1 MSKLRD
7 VTGQK
12 FGKLTVVERVISNT
26 KETKWKCICDCGN
39 IVIRGLSHLT
49 RPGNHSCGCLS
60 KTEHPNFKGNEW
72 CVKDDVAIGKDA
84 RDNEFYV
91 DIADMDVVSKH
102 RWSGQDK
109 SSRRALGGIYF
120 TARMSRTAS
129 TGNKMKMLQN
139 FIWELHNGKIPDGYR
154 VDHINTK
161 PYDNRYSNLRLANKS
176 VNAFNAQRVNKVS
189 NCGIVGVMKI
199 EDDAKYHAG
208 RYRAY
213 ISYGGKRHEL
223 GYYKNIDDAIIKRLK
238 SELEHFGEICPNN
251 RELYKE
257 YEDRVNG

>member
-1 MSKLRD
+1 MK
-7 VTGQK
+7 K
-12 FGKLTVVERVISNT
+12 FGK
-26 KETKWKCICDCGN
+26 
-39 IVIRGLSHLT
+39 
-49 RPGNHSCGCLS
+49 
-60 KTEHPNFKGNEW
+60 EHPNFKGNEW
-72 CVKDDVAIGKDA
+72 RIEGDVAIGIDDKG
-84 RDNEFYV
+84 NEFYV
-91 DIADMDVVSKH
+91 DIADMDTVNKH

-120 TARMSRTAS
+120 CARMSRTAL

-139 FIWELHNGKIPDGYR
+139 FIWELHNGEIPYGYR

-189 NCGIVGVMKI
+189 NCGVVGVMKI
-199 EDDAKYHAG
+199 KDNAKYNAG
-208 RYRAY
+208 QYRAY

-223 GYYKNIDDAIIKRLK
+223 GYYKNMDDTIVKRLRA
-238 SELEHFGEICPNN
+238 ELEHFGEICPNN
-251 RELYKE
+251 RDLYKE

>member
-1 MSKLRD
+1 MK
-7 VTGQK
+7 K
-12 FGKLTVVERVISNT
+12 FGK
-26 KETKWKCICDCGN
+26 
-39 IVIRGLSHLT
+39 
-49 RPGNHSCGCLS
+49 
-60 KTEHPNFKGNEW
+60 EHPNFKGNEW
-72 CVKDDVAIGKDA
+72 RIEGDVAIGTDGKG
-84 RDNEFYV
+84 NEFLIDV
-91 DIADMDVVSKH
+91 ADLESASYH

-120 TARMSRTAS
+120 CARMSRTAP

-139 FIWELHNGKIPDGYR
+139 FIWELHNGEIPDGYR

-161 PYDNRYSNLRLANKS
+161 PFDNRYSNLRLANKS
-176 VNAFNAQRVNKVS
+176 VNAFNAERVNKVS

-199 EDDAKYHAG
+199 KDDAKYNAG

-213 ISYGGKRHEL
+213 IAYGGKRHEL

-238 SELEHFGEICPNN
+238 AELEHFGEICPNN

>member
-1 MSKLRD
+1 M
-7 VTGQK
+7 
-12 FGKLTVVERVISNT
+12 
-26 KETKWKCICDCGN
+26 CDCGN

-49 RPGNHSCGCLS
+49 RTGNHSCGCLS
-60 KTEHPNFKGNEW
+60 KTEHPNFKGNE
-72 CVKDDVAIGKDA
+72 
-84 RDNEFYV
+84 FYV
-91 DIADMDVVSKH
+91 DIADMDAVSKH

-120 TARMSRTAS
+120 TARMSRTAP

-139 FIWELHNGKIPDGYR
+139 FIWELHNGEIPDGYR

-161 PYDNRYSNLRLANKS
+161 PFDNRYFNLRLANKS
-176 VNAFNAQRVNKVS
+176 VNSFNAQRVNKVS

-199 EDDAKYHAG
+199 KDNAKYNAG
-208 RYRAY
+208 KYRAY

-223 GYYKNIDDAIIKRLK
+223 GYYKNIDDAIIQRLK

>member
-1 MSKLRD
+1 MK
-7 VTGQK
+7 K
-12 FGKLTVVERVISNT
+12 FGK
-26 KETKWKCICDCGN
+26 
-39 IVIRGLSHLT
+39 
-49 RPGNHSCGCLS
+49 
-60 KTEHPNFKGNEW
+60 EHPNFKGNEW
-72 CVKDDVAIGKDA
+72 RIEGDVAIGTDGKG
-84 RDNEFYV
+84 NEFLIDV
-91 DIADMDVVSKH
+91 ADMEAASYH

-120 TARMSRTAS
+120 CARMSRTAQ

-139 FIWELHNGKIPDGYR
+139 FIWELHNGEIPDGYR

-161 PYDNRYSNLRLANKS
+161 PFDNRYSNLRLANKS
-176 VNAFNAQRVNKVS
+176 VNAFNAERVNKVS
-189 NCGIVGVMKI
+189 NCGIVGVMKT

-208 RYRAY
+208 QYRAY

-223 GYYKNIDDAIIKRLK
+223 GYYKNIDDAIIKRLRA
-238 SELEHFGEICPNN
+238 ELEHFGEICPNN

>member
-1 MSKLRD
+1 MK
-7 VTGQK
+7 K
-12 FGKLTVVERVISNT
+12 FGK
-26 KETKWKCICDCGN
+26 
-39 IVIRGLSHLT
+39 
-49 RPGNHSCGCLS
+49 
-60 KTEHPNFKGNEW
+60 EHPNFKGNEW
-72 CVKDDVAIGKDA
+72 RIEGDVAIGTDGKG
-84 RDNEFYV
+84 NEFLIDV
-91 DIADMDVVSKH
+91 ADMEATSYH

-120 TARMSRTAS
+120 CARMSRTAQ

-139 FIWELHNGKIPDGYR
+139 FIWELHNGEIPDGYR

-161 PYDNRYSNLRLANKS
+161 PFDNRYSNLRLANKS
-176 VNAFNAQRVNKVS
+176 VNAFNAERVNKVS
-189 NCGIVGVMKI
+189 NCGIVGVMKT

-208 RYRAY
+208 QYRAY

-223 GYYKNIDDAIIKRLK
+223 GYYKNIDDAIIKRLRA
-238 SELEHFGEICPNN
+238 ELEHFVEICPNN

>member
-1 MSKLRD
+1 MK
-7 VTGQK
+7 K
-12 FGKLTVVERVISNT
+12 FGK
-26 KETKWKCICDCGN
+26 
-39 IVIRGLSHLT
+39 
-49 RPGNHSCGCLS
+49 
-60 KTEHPNFKGNEW
+60 EHPNFKGNEW
-72 CVKDDVAIGKDA
+72 RIEGDVAIGTDGKG
-84 RDNEFYV
+84 NEFLIDV
-91 DIADMDVVSKH
+91 ADMEAASYH

-120 TARMSRTAS
+120 CARMSRTAQ

-139 FIWELHNGKIPDGYR
+139 FIWELHNGEIPDGYR

-161 PYDNRYSNLRLANKS
+161 PFDNRYSNLRLANKS
-176 VNAFNAQRVNKVS
+176 VNAFNAERVNKVS
-189 NCGIVGVMKI
+189 NCGIVGVMKT

-208 RYRAY
+208 QYRAY

-223 GYYKNIDDAIIKRLK
+223 GYYKNIDDAIIKRLRA
-238 SELEHFGEICPNN
+238 ELEYFGEICPNN

>member
-12 FGKLTVVERVISNT
+12 FGKLTVVERVVSNT
-26 KETKWKCICDCGN
+26 KETKWKCVCDCGN

-60 KTEHPNFKGNEW
+60 KTEHPNFKGNAW
-72 CVKDDVAIGKDA
+72 CVKGDVAIGKDA
-84 RDNEFYV
+84 RGNEFYV
-91 DIADMDVVSKH
+91 DIADMDAVSRH

-109 SSRRALGGIYF
+109 SLRRALGGIYF
-120 TARMSRTAS
+120 TARMSRTAP

-139 FIWELHNGKIPDGYR
+139 FIWELHNGEIPDGYR

-176 VNAFNAQRVNKVS
+176 VNAFNA
-189 NCGIVGVMKI
+189 
-199 EDDAKYHAG
+199 E
-208 RYRAY
+208 
-213 ISYGGKRHEL
+213 E
-223 GYYKNIDDAIIKRLK
+223 
-238 SELEHFGEICPNN
+238 
-251 RELYKE
+251 
-257 YEDRVNG
+257 

>member
-1 MSKLRD
+1 MK
-7 VTGQK
+7 K
-12 FGKLTVVERVISNT
+12 FGKE
-26 KETKWKCICDCGN
+26 
-39 IVIRGLSHLT
+39 HL
-49 RPGNHSCGCLS
+49 
-60 KTEHPNFKGNEW
+60 NFKGNKW
-72 CVKDDVAIGKDA
+72 RIDGDVAIGTDA
-84 RDNEFYV
+84 RGNEFLV
-91 DIADMDVVSKH
+91 DIADMDAVSHH

-120 TARMSRTAS
+120 CARMSRTS
-129 TGNKMKMLQN
+129 PTGNKMKMLQN
-139 FIWELHNGKIPDGYR
+139 FIWELHNGEIPDGYR

-161 PYDNRYSNLRLANKS
+161 PFDNRYSNLRLANKS
-176 VNAFNAQRVNKVS
+176 VNAFNAERVNKVS

-208 RYRAY
+208 QYRAY

-223 GYYKNIDDAIIKRLK
+223 GYYKNIDDAIIKRLRA
-238 SELEHFGEICPNN
+238 ELEHFGEICPNN

>member
-1 MSKLRD
+1 MK
-7 VTGQK
+7 K
-12 FGKLTVVERVISNT
+12 FGK
-26 KETKWKCICDCGN
+26 
-39 IVIRGLSHLT
+39 
-49 RPGNHSCGCLS
+49 
-60 KTEHPNFKGNEW
+60 EHPNFKGNKWRIEG
-72 CVKDDVAIGKDA
+72 DVAIGTDGKG
-84 RDNEFYV
+84 NEFLIDV
-91 DIADMDVVSKH
+91 ADMDAVSKY

-109 SSRRALGGIYF
+109 LSRRALGGIYF
-120 TARMSRTAS
+120 AARMSRTAP

-139 FIWELHNGKIPDGYR
+139 FVWELHNGEIPYGYR

-176 VNAFNAQRVNKVS
+176 VNAFNAERVNKVS
-189 NCGIVGVMKI
+189 NCGIVGVMKT

-208 RYRAY
+208 QYRAY

-238 SELEHFGEICPNN
+238 AELEHFGEICPNN

-257 YEDRVNG
+257 YEDKVNG

>member
-1 MSKLRD
+1 MK
-7 VTGQK
+7 K
-12 FGKLTVVERVISNT
+12 FGK
-26 KETKWKCICDCGN
+26 
-39 IVIRGLSHLT
+39 
-49 RPGNHSCGCLS
+49 
-60 KTEHPNFKGNEW
+60 EHPNFKGNEW
-72 CVKDDVAIGKDA
+72 RIEGDVAIGTDGKG
-84 RDNEFYV
+84 NEFLIDV
-91 DIADMDVVSKH
+91 ADMDAVSYH

-120 TARMSRTAS
+120 CARMSRTAP

-161 PYDNRYSNLRLANKS
+161 PFDNRYSNLRLANKS
-176 VNAFNAQRVNKVS
+176 VNAFNAERVNKVS
-189 NCGIVGVMKI
+189 NCGVVGVMKI
-199 EDDAKYHAG
+199 KDNAKYNAG

-213 ISYGGKRHEL
+213 ITYCGKRHEL
-223 GYYKNIDDAIIKRLK
+223 GYYKNIDDAIIKRLRA
-238 SELEHFGEICPNN
+238 ELEHFGEICPNN